1 MMRLKDKVAIVT
13 GGAQGIGREYSL
25 RFVEEG
31 AAVGVVDT
39 RFEQAKMVEQ
49 EIIDRKGKALAI
61 RTDVTSKEQ
70 LDAMAKQVFD
80 RFGRIDILVNNAAI
94 YYDLE
99 LGNSSIEYGRKV
111 IDVNVFGVMLASW
124 AVFPYMKRQ
133 RSGSIINISSIA
145 AYPGAVGSVMLG
157 HMPDIETPTADYY
170 GISKVAVIH
179 LTQSMALSFGQ
190 YNIRV
195 NAIAPGVTMSEATK
209 KVVPQP
215 FIQALTT
222 QSALGRALEPGQL
235 TGTAVYLAS
244 EDSAMMTGQVL
255 VVDSGRKI

>member
-1 MMRLKDKVAIVT
+1 
-13 GGAQGIGREYSL
+13 
-25 RFVEEG
+25 
-31 AAVGVVDT
+31 
-39 RFEQAKMVEQ
+39 
-49 EIIDRKGKALAI
+49 
-61 RTDVTSKEQ
+61 
-70 LDAMAKQVFD
+70 
-80 RFGRIDILVNNAAI
+80 
-94 YYDLE
+94 
-99 LGNSSIEYGRKV
+99 
-111 IDVNVFGVMLASW
+111 
-124 AVFPYMKRQ
+124 
-133 RSGSIINISSIA
+133 
-145 AYPGAVGSVMLG
+145 MLG

-209 KVVPQP
+209 KVVPAAVHP
-215 FIQALTT
+215 GARDPE
-222 QSALGRALEPGQL
+222 RAGTPAGAGQL

>member
-1 MMRLKDKVAIVT
+1 MRLKDKVAIVT
-13 GGAQGIGREYSL
+13 GAAQGIGREYAL

-39 RFEQAKMVEQ
+39 RYEQAKMVEQ
-49 EIIDRKGKALAI
+49 EIVDRKGKALAI

-111 IDVNVFGVMLASW
+111 MDVNVFGVMLASW

-145 AYPGAVGSVMLG
+145 AYPGAVQSVMLG
-157 HMPDIETPTADYY
+157 HMPEVETPTADYY

-222 QSALGRALEPGQL
+222 QSALGHPLEPSQL

>member
-1 MMRLKDKVAIVT
+1 M
-13 GGAQGIGREYSL
+13 
-25 RFVEEG
+25 
-31 AAVGVVDT
+31 
-39 RFEQAKMVEQ
+39 
-49 EIIDRKGKALAI
+49 
-61 RTDVTSKEQ
+61 
-70 LDAMAKQVFD
+70 
-80 RFGRIDILVNNAAI
+80 
-94 YYDLE
+94 
-99 LGNSSIEYGRKV
+99 

-145 AYPGAVGSVMLG
+145 AYPGAVGGVMLG

-195 NAIAPGVTMSEATK
+195 NAIAPGVTMSEATR

-215 FIQALTT
+215 FIQALSS
-222 QSALGRALEPGQL
+222 QSALGRPLEPSQL